1 MSTKKLNIY
10 QKINRVM
17 ARVGVVKYEDKR
29 VNNQYS
35 YLSHD
40 AVVRSVRQQMV
51 IEGIVMRLAVAD
63 MVQNGN
69 RTELKAAFHFVNID
83 DPQDF
88 VEVQS
93 IGFGIDGSDKGPGK
107 AISYAKKYAL
117 LTCFLL
123 EAGDHAD
130 VERFN
135 IAHLPEGQITEEPEA
150 EAAKPAPR
158 RSKKKA
164 GPTIKD
170 VKRAFMEATATAD
183 DARELFAHAC
193 DQLEIDRD
201 NLSDHNVLSLKAWL
215 DNSFAKPESTAD
227 QLKSELLKEHLPAYK
242 RRG

>member
-1 MSTKKLNIY
+1 MSTKKPNIY

-69 RTELKAAFHFVNID
+69 RTELKAAFHFVNTD

-107 AISYAKKYAL
+107 AISYAKKYSL

-123 EAGDHAD
+123 EAVDHAD

-135 IAHLPEGQITEEPEA
+135 IAHLT
-150 EAAKPAPR
+150 
-158 RSKKKA
+158 
-164 GPTIKD
+164 
-170 VKRAFMEATATAD
+170 
-183 DARELFAHAC
+183 
-193 DQLEIDRD
+193 
-201 NLSDHNVLSLKAWL
+201 
-215 DNSFAKPESTAD
+215 
-227 QLKSELLKEHLPAYK
+227 
-242 RRG
+242 